1 MVWPQLQEGN
11 RDAYLYPSFELVPI
25 TVHDRHNNVVWP
37 QLLEGKPVRR
47 QLERSPRPVEN
58 RSTNAK

>member
-37 QLLEGKPVRR
+37 QLQGGNHAACFHTSFELVPIIVM
-47 QLERSPRPVEN
+47 
-58 RSTNAK
+58 T